1 MDKNYQYL
9 FSAPAVVFL
18 LVMVA
23 FPIIYTFIL
32 SFHSWRM
39 STHIPWKWVGLE
51 NYTDMFSDKR
61 FLKAV
66 GRTFHF
72 TVIALTIE
80 VFLGMVIALFLDRP
94 FKGKNL
100 TKTLFL
106 LPMVATPVAVGVV
119 WKLIYEPNIGII
131 NYILRLL
138 NLKGLDWLGDGDLAL
153 YALMVVD
160 IWQWTPMVMLILQAG
175 LSSIPTDCYEAAR
188 VDGATSFQVIQK
200 ITLPLLKPTIFTA
213 VLLRLVDAL
222 KTFDIIYSMTMGGP
236 GHDTETMNI
245 LSYKTAFEYMQF
257 GEASAML
264 IVFFLIVLGLAAI
277 TIKIKSKM
285 EVDTE

>member
-1 MDKNYQYL
+1 MI
-9 FSAPAVVFL
+9 FL
-18 LVMVA
+18 IVMVA
-23 FPIIYTFIL
+23 FPIIYTFAL
-32 SFHSWRM
+32 GFHSWRM
-39 STHIPWKWVGLE
+39 STKIPWKWIGLE
-51 NYTDMFSDKR
+51 NYIDMFSDDR
-61 FLKAV
+61 FMEAV

-80 VFLGMVIALFLDRP
+80 VILGMVIALYLDRD

-131 NYILRLL
+131 NYLLRQVG
-138 NLKGLDWLGDGDLAL
+138 LKGLDWLGNGDIAL
-153 YALMVVD
+153 YSLMVVD

-175 LSSIPTDCYEAAR
+175 LSSIPSDCYEAAV
-188 VDGATSFQVIQK
+188 VDGASTFQMIRK

-222 KTFDIIYSMTMGGP
+222 KTFDIIYSMTLGGP
-236 GHDTETMNI
+236 GHATETMNI

-264 IVFFLIVLGLAAI
+264 IVFFLIVLAIAAL
-277 TIKIKSKM
+277 TIWVKSKM

>member
-1 MDKNYQYL
+1 
-9 FSAPAVVFL
+9 
-18 LVMVA
+18 
-23 FPIIYTFIL
+23 
-32 SFHSWRM
+32 
-39 STHIPWKWVGLE
+39 
-51 NYTDMFSDKR
+51 MFSDAR
-61 FLKAV
+61 FLEAV
-66 GRTFHF
+66 GRTFYF
-72 TVIALTIE
+72 TIIALTIE
-80 VFLGMVIALFLDRP
+80 IILGMVIALFLDRD

-119 WKLIYEPNIGII
+119 WKLIYEPNIGIL
-131 NYILRLL
+131 NYILRWFDM
-138 NLKGLDWLGDGDLAL
+138 KGLDWLGNADISL
-153 YALMVVD
+153 YSLMVVD

-188 VDGATSFQVIQK
+188 VDGATSMQIIWK

-222 KTFDIIYSMTMGGP
+222 KTFDIIYSMTLGGP
-236 GHDTETMNI
+236 GHATETMNI

-264 IVFFLIVLGLAAI
+264 IVFFVIVLALAGL